1 MPNKLTY
8 YILTKMTVYSGRE
21 KIKYDNES
29 DYG

>member
-8 YILTKMTVYSGRE
+8 YILTKMTVHSGGK